1 MHKCLASLLVTLLLL
16 SRHPPSH
23 RQSTGSQH
31 TANGSLISAAFSGVT
46 SPALSLKPSPAVAPR
61 QTPAKSQN
69 WAARH
74 PALLGAL
81 IGMAA
86 GGVAGGASGLCPATY
101 LRGDKSDNCR
111 SEGIRYGAAIGAGV
125 GVGVGALLGKL
136 F

>member
-1 MHKCLASLLVTLLLL
+1 MHKFLASLLVTLLTLPT
-16 SRHPPSH
+16 SAFAQAIHS
-23 RQSTGSQH
+23 SQD
-31 TANGSLISAAFSGVT
+31 TANGSPIFAAFSGMT
-46 SPALSLKPSPAVAPR
+46 SPELSLKPSPAVAPR

-86 GGVAGGASGLCPATY
+86 GGVAGGASRFCPATY
-101 LRGDKSDNCR
+101 LRGETSDNCR
-111 SEGIRYGAAIGAGV
+111 SEGVGYGAAIGAGV
-125 GVGVGALLGKL
+125 GAGVGALLGKL